1 MDELKLKRTRK
12 AQELHLQ
19 QLDIILKDLF
29 NELPEDTEL
38 TPEIINDGYQLTLSK
53 WKFLYKHK
61 FIEGAK

>member
-19 QLDIILKDLF
+19 QLDMILNDLF
-29 NELPEDTEL
+29 NELPENIEL
-38 TPEIINDGYQLTLSK
+38 TPEIVNDGYQLALSK

-61 FIEGAK
+61 LIEGAK